1 MPRQYIAIPAVRY
14 HGRIANETSLSR
26 LYGTR
31 EVMVALLDYVKGDV
45 LDFGGGGGKQKALVS
60 SRAKTYT
67 SIDIDPAVNPD
78 IVGDVLDPPIADASF
93 DTIVSNQVME
103 HVKEPWIMLE
113 HVARILRPGGICI
126 LSAPFMA
133 PFHANPTDF
142 YRYTEQGMRHM
153 VERTGLEVLICTK
166 HGGFWASVG
175 ETVKHKFFNPLN
187 PKRSRLNKLLA
198 PKVEKVFRIL
208 DGWSRPG
215 IVYNNVV
222 CVARKP

>member
-1 MPRQYIAIPAVRY
+1 MVTEA
-14 HGRIANETSLSR
+14 SLSR

-31 EVMVALLDYVKGDV
+31 EVMLALQEFMRGDI
-45 LDFGGGGGKQKALVS
+45 LDFGAGGGKQKALVS
-60 SRAKTYT
+60 AHAKSYT
-67 SIDIDPAVNPD
+67 SLDLDPACHPD
-78 IVGDVLDPPIADASF
+78 IVGDVLSPPIPDTSY

-103 HVKEPWIMLE
+103 HVKEPWVMIE
-113 HVARILRPGGICI
+113 HIARILRPGGICI

-142 YRYTEQGMRHM
+142 TRFTEQGMRHL
-153 VERTGLEVLICTK
+153 VERTGLEVILCTK
-166 HGGFWASVG
+166 HGGVWASIG

-187 PKRSRLNKLLA
+187 PKRSRLNKFLA
-198 PKVEKVFRIL
+198 PKIEKIFRIL
-208 DGWSRPG
+208 NSWSRPG